1 VKRSHSIYGEMEI
14 PEEKNVLL
22 GDIAVAKEIL
32 AEEYNSVILA
42 YLDLLEEQLDMYRR
56 EQDV

>member
-1 VKRSHSIYGEMEI
+1 MKRSHSIYGEMEI
-14 PEEKNVLL
+14 PEEKSVLL
-22 GDIAVAKEIL
+22 GDIAIAKEML

>member
-1 VKRSHSIYGEMEI
+1 MKRSHSIYGEMEI
-14 PEEKNVLL
+14 PEEKSVLL
-22 GDIAVAKEIL
+22 GDIAVAKEML
-32 AEEYNSVILA
+32 AEEYSSVILA